1 MTSIGNIFQQN
12 NPYEKF
18 VQQLVQLESRTKF
31 QLQQQQSTHR
41 ERKTALGEVSSAIS
55 KFNSKLEELNQ
66 PSNNAF
72 SPLKTS
78 SSNEQVVRVHS
89 ADGITRPSV
98 YNITIDRL
106 ATRDTALSSVM
117 TGDAYDLA
125 AAGAGEVTL
134 TIGEKTETLT
144 IATQKEDDEGNMV
157 TKNNREILE
166 AFAAQIAEHFGEEAQ
181 ANVFRVN
188 SKQVQLSV
196 QSLETGAEHALEF
209 SGATGALAAIVN
221 GTGESDG
228 MTRLVPREEL
238 DARFTI
244 DGVTFERSN
253 NMVGDAITG
262 LRFELMRPTE
272 LSEQMS
278 AQRDLEKARENVNEF
293 ISAFNGI
300 NKTIRDRT
308 FIDAE
313 NDRRGALQNM
323 RSIRNL
329 TLNLR
334 QTGLQAMEGVEE
346 GQLSRLAEMGIGFE
360 KDGSMKIE
368 DSALL
373 NEMLESRPDEVAL
386 FFSSEDSPIARM
398 NDQTESYTQANTGII
413 ASLKQGIDQQI
424 DRLDNR
430 IAAQDRYLEHYEERQ
445 REQFRILQSVI
456 DQGEQ
461 QYSQIMNFMGRM
473 GMHW

>member
-41 ERKTALGEVSSAIS
+41 ERKTALGEVSSVIS
-55 KFNSKLEELNQ
+55 KFNSKLDELNQ

-106 ATRDTALSSVM
+106 ASRDTALSSVIQ
-117 TGDAYDLA
+117 GDAFDLA
-125 AAGAGEVTL
+125 AAGPGQVTI
-134 TIGEKTETLT
+134 TIGDKTETLT
-144 IATQKEDDEGNMV
+144 IATQIEDDEGNMV
-157 TKNNREILE
+157 TKNNLEIME

-188 SKQVQLSV
+188 SEQVQLSV
-196 QSLETGAEHALEF
+196 QSLQTGSEHALSF
-209 SGATGALAAIVN
+209 SGASGALAAIVN

-228 MTRLVPREEL
+228 MTRLVPQEEL

-244 DGVTFERSN
+244 DGVTFERSS
-253 NMVGDAITG
+253 NMIDDAITG
-262 LRFELMRPTE
+262 LRFEMMRPSE

-278 AQRDLEKARENVNEF
+278 AQRDIEVARENVNEF
-293 ISAFNGI
+293 ISAFNEI

-308 FIDAE
+308 FVDAE

-346 GQLSRLAEMGIGFE
+346 GQLSSLSEMGIGFE
-360 KDGSMKIE
+360 KDGTMRVE

-373 NEMLESRPDEVAL
+373 NEMLETRPDEVAL

-398 NDQTESYTQANTGII
+398 KEQTESYTQSNTGII

-430 IAAQDRYLEHYEERQ
+430 IAAQNRYLEHYEERQ
-445 REQFRILQSVI
+445 REQFRILQAVI
-456 DQGEQ
+456 DEGEQ
-461 QYSQIMNFMGRM
+461 QYSQVMNFMGRM
-473 GMHW
+473 GMY